1 MKRPGSPS
9 CPVVAEHGLST
20 AVNDLTEI
28 QQAFLRELV
37 GPVVPRPQSP
47 HIRVLREM
55 FQIPHVSESVQIQAT
70 VLVEIPPARI
80 TKANTSVIT
89 RRIEID
95 SVGVMFTQFTHY
107 LAHRFAKI
115 GRASCRERV

>member
-28 QQAFLRELV
+28 QQGFLRELV

-55 FQIPHVSESVQIQAT
+55 SQIPHASEPAQIQAT

-80 TKANTSVIT
+80 TKANTWVIT
-89 RRIEID
+89 RRTED
-95 SVGVMFTQFTHY
+95 DTVVSMFP
-107 LAHRFAKI
+107 
-115 GRASCRERV
+115 